1 MLGGNGLE
9 APAEEA
15 ALCSHDDDDADHGAS
30 GMVLTPRT
38 LGAAEPDAGSQVN
51 GQCTRGVDCGA
62 QAARRGLG
70 LRSTRRTRRVHR
82 PLSAL
87 PTVVVVSIPFS
98 LLLPVYRGDPGHL
111 ARAFQST
118 VQEQLARPAEVV
130 VVQDGHIGP
139 ELASALER
147 LESTSPVPVRR
158 LRLKH
163 NVGLAQALQCGLS
176 ACTHEVVARM
186 DADDISL
193 PHRFAVQMPL
203 IEAGADLVGR
213 RCASSARRPR
223 RGGPCCASRRPT
235 RRIAAEARLRSPFN
249 HPTVVYRRSAVLQA
263 GGYRE
268 LPLLEDYW
276 LFTRM
281 IESGSVVANVAEPLV
296 LYRVDAGSYQRR
308 GGMRLLRSELGL
320 QRRLRREGFTTP
332 ARCCATSRCAAA
344 IA

>member
-1 MLGGNGLE
+1 LVRGP
-9 APAEEA
+9 PA
-15 ALCSHDDDDADHGAS
+15 G
-30 GMVLTPRT
+30 
-38 LGAAEPDAGSQVN
+38 
-51 GQCTRGVDCGA
+51 RGEFTIS
-62 QAARRGLG
+62 LIW
-70 LRSTRRTRRVHR
+70 
-82 PLSAL
+82 L

-98 LLLPVYRGDPGHL
+98 LLLPVYRGDRADYL

-118 VQEQLARPAEVV
+118 VQEQLVRPSEVV
-130 VVQDGHIGP
+130 VVQDGQIGP

-147 LESTSPVPVRR
+147 VESTSPVPVRR

-176 ACTHEVVARM
+176 ACSHEVVARM

-193 PHRFAVQMPL
+193 PQRFAVQLPL
-203 IEAGADLVGR
+203 IEAGADLVGTGMR
-213 RCASSARRPR
+213 EFGEATPT
-223 RGGPCCASRRPT
+223 GGLLRIPPT
-235 RRIAAEARLRSPFN
+235 DRAQIAAEARLRSPFN

-281 IESGSVVANVAEPLV
+281 IESGSVVANVPEPLV

-308 GGMRLLRSELGL
+308 GGMRLLRSEMGL
-320 QRRLRREGFTTP
+320 QRRLRREGFTTSAEMLRNVAVRGGYRVIP
-332 ARCCATSRCAAA
+332 VGLRKSLYRNRFTTEVGSSPELAFGEVASTVRRPRAEREHA
-344 IA
+344 

>member
-1 MLGGNGLE
+1 
-9 APAEEA
+9 
-15 ALCSHDDDDADHGAS
+15 
-30 GMVLTPRT
+30 MVW
-38 LGAAEPDAGSQVN
+38 
-51 GQCTRGVDCGA
+51 
-62 QAARRGLG
+62 
-70 LRSTRRTRRVHR
+70 
-82 PLSAL
+82 L

-98 LLLPVYRGDPGHL
+98 LLLPVYRGDRADHL

-118 VQEQLARPAEVV
+118 VQEQLLRPSEVV
-130 VVQDGHIGP
+130 VVQDGHVGP

-163 NVGLAQALQCGLS
+163 NVGLSQALQCGLS

-193 PHRFAVQMPL
+193 PHRFAVQIPV
-203 IEAGADLVGR
+203 IEAGADLVGSGMR
-213 RCASSARRPR
+213 EFGEAT
-223 RGGPCCASRRPT
+223 PT
-235 RRIAAEARLRSPFN
+235 DGLLRIPPTDPAQIATEARLRSPFN

-281 IESGSVVANVAEPLV
+281 IESGSVVANVPEPLV
-296 LYRVDAGSYQRR
+296 LYRVDAGSYRRR

-320 QRRLRREGFTTP
+320 QRRLRREGFTTRAEMLRNVAIRGGYRVIP
-332 ARCCATSRCAAA
+332 VGLRKSLYRNRFTTEAGSSPELLLGEVTSTVLRPRATREHA
-344 IA
+344 